1 MGVTCHP
8 RVRVG
13 YYDQSLQQLRDEDT
27 LSEALTSFAPL
38 TEDQRK
44 MALIGAGFP
53 YLRHQQQVSTL
64 SGGERS
70 RLLFIG
76 LTLANYSLLLLDEPT
91 NHLDMEGKEE
101 LANTLKTFSGAVL
114 LVSHD
119 RTLIEQSCNRFWL
132 IDKQRLEEWHHLEP
146 VYAILADKPAS
157 VSVPASTFE
166 PESIMLVESEEEQ
179 LLAELLELESK
190 LKQDLARKFKHQKPE
205 LQCQWRQQIAQLNTL
220 LDLT

>member
-1 MGVTCHP
+1 M
-8 RVRVG
+8 
-13 YYDQSLQQLRDEDT
+13 
-27 LSEALTSFAPL
+27 
-38 TEDQRK
+38 
-44 MALIGAGFP
+44 
-53 YLRHQQQVSTL
+53 
-64 SGGERS
+64 
-70 RLLFIG
+70 
-76 LTLANYSLLLLDEPT
+76 
-91 NHLDMEGKEE
+91 
-101 LANTLKTFSGAVL
+101 L

-190 LKQDLARKFKHQKPE
+190 LKQDLAHKFKHQKPE
-205 LQCQWRQQIAQLNTL
+205 LQCQWRQQIAQLNAL
-220 LDLT
+220 LDLM